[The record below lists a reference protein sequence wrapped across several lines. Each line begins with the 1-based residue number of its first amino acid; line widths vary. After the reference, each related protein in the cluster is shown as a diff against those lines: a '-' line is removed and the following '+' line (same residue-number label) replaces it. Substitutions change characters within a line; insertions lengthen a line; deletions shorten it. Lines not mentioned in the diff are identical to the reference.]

1 MAVWIIL
8 VTYTAELSKFSCPP
22 NSWSCVQI
30 SLVASAVSLRVFEKE
45 SQSAFFQFHLSV
57 VGGRTWLSLL
67 AVISYLII
75 SWSEDVGLSSST
87 AQFETRS
94 VICGE
99 ENVKSKTDDPFE
111 EW

>member
-1 MAVWIIL
+1 MAK
-8 VTYTAELSKFSCPP
+8 LSKFPYPP
-22 NSWSCVQI
+22 CSWSCVQI
-30 SLVASAVSLRVFEKE
+30 SFVASAVSLRVFEKA

-57 VGGRTWLSLL
+57 VGGITWLSLL

-87 AQFETRS
+87 AQFEIRS

-99 ENVKSKTDDPFE
+99 ENVRSRTEDPFA
-111 EW
+111 